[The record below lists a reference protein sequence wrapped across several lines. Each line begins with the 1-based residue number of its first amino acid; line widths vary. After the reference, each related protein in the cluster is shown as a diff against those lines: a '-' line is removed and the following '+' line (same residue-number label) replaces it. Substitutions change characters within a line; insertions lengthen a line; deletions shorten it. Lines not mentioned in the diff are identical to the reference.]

1 MTNRKGAIIM
11 EKKAL
16 YDGVLSMLLALIT
29 QAPFIYGT
37 YYFLS
42 KMPDTSFITAMM
54 YLIVIVLS
62 PLLVFTTLILCKIF
76 YESIYGKE

>member
-1 MTNRKGAIIM
+1 M

-16 YDGVLSMLLALIT
+16 YAGVLSMLLALIT
-29 QAPFIYGT
+29 ESPFIYGI

-42 KMPDTSFITAMM
+42 KMPDTSFITAVM

-62 PLLVFTTLILCKIF
+62 PLLVATTLILCKIF
-76 YESIYGKE
+76 YELLYGKE

>member
-1 MTNRKGAIIM
+1 M
-11 EKKAL
+11 EKKAFCAAI
-16 YDGVLSMLLALIT
+16 LSILLALIA

-42 KMPDTSFITAMM
+42 KMPDTSFITAVM

>member
-1 MTNRKGAIIM
+1 M

-16 YDGVLSMLLALIT
+16 YAGVLSMLLALIT

-42 KMPDTSFITAMM
+42 KMPDTSFITAVMW
-54 YLIVIVLS
+54 IPAIGLS
-62 PLLVFTTLILCKIF
+62 PLLVPTVFMILCKIF
-76 YESIYGKE
+76 YELIYGKERIK

>member
-1 MTNRKGAIIM
+1 MKR
-11 EKKAL
+11 KAL
-16 YDGVLSMLLALIT
+16 YIGVLSMLLALIT

-42 KMPDTSFITAMM
+42 KMPDTSFITAVM

-62 PLLVFTTLILCKIF
+62 PSASCYNTDTLWNIL
-76 YESIYGKE
+76 